1 MILAVDMEI
10 CLLPSRDMILEIESD
25 RRNLR
30 VRKASRYAIFAKKFC
45 RGFLWVPSQLP
56 PKGRKG
62 FCQGLSALFLLVRII
77 HKGFLEM
84 VSD

>member
-30 VRKASRYAIFAKKFC
+30 VRKASRYAIFAKKFYVVDFYGC
-45 RGFLWVPSQLP
+45 LVSCRLKEERGFAKV
-56 PKGRKG
+56 
-62 FCQGLSALFLLVRII
+62 
-77 HKGFLEM
+77 
-84 VSD
+84 